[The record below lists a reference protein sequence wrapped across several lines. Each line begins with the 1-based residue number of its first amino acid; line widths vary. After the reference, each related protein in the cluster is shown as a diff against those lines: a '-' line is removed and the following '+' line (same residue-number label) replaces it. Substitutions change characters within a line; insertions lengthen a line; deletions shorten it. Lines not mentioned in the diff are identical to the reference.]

1 MCYKL
6 DIHYMMS
13 SSYFLLCTVL
23 VHIYI
28 SFIFSESRDKSAL
41 EFLQKHS
48 LKKHQTLPKVTEKSQ
63 TLGKVTKKSQT
74 TRSRVPVLSKPNDF
88 ELFAPDNLKPIKMT
102 LEEET
107 TVDKKRDI
115 TPHKRTSLTR
125 ELSTV
130 KNHTQIQPASAPLT
144 KTSCAVNRLTSECKT
159 KVMSL
164 LLYHMFVM

>member
-1 MCYKL
+1 M
-6 DIHYMMS
+6 
-13 SSYFLLCTVL
+13 
-23 VHIYI
+23 
-28 SFIFSESRDKSAL
+28 
-41 EFLQKHS
+41 
-48 LKKHQTLPKVTEKSQ
+48 
-63 TLGKVTKKSQT
+63 
-74 TRSRVPVLSKPNDF
+74 LSKPKDF

-130 KNHTQIQPASAPLT
+130 KNHTQIQPAPAPLT
-144 KTSCAVNRLTSECKT
+144 KTSCGVNRLTSECKA
-159 KVMSL
+159 KVLSL

>member
-1 MCYKL
+1 MFWYTFIL
-6 DIHYMMS
+6 
-13 SSYFLLCTVL
+13 
-23 VHIYI
+23 

-41 EFLQKHS
+41 EFLQEHS

-63 TLGKVTKKSQT
+63 TLGKVTEKSHST
-74 TRSRVPVLSKPNDF
+74 KSRVPVLSKPNDF

-115 TPHKRTSLTR
+115 APHKRTSSAH

-144 KTSCAVNRLTSECKT
+144 KTSCAVNRLTSECKA